1 MSTMRVIKVA
11 VIIDD
16 IMSDT
21 NVVSSNISLMSIRL
35 IAVIMMGS
43 TIIQKL
49 SIRDKFSNIEDFLLD
64 GLCRLITTILLFY
77 KM

>member
-49 SIRDKFSNIEDFLLD
+49 SIRDKFSNIEDLLLD

>member
-1 MSTMRVIKVA
+1 MKVA

-35 IAVIMMGS
+35 IAVISMGS

-49 SIRDKFSNIEDFLLD
+49 SIRDKPSNRDVFLFFS
-64 GLCRLITTILLFY
+64 CRLIINRTHY
-77 KM
+77 

>member
-1 MSTMRVIKVA
+1 MKVA

-16 IMSDT
+16 MMSDT

-35 IAVIMMGS
+35 IAVISMGS

-49 SIRDKFSNIEDFLLD
+49 SIRDKPSNIEDFLLD
-64 GLCRLITTILLFY
+64 GLCRLITTTLLLY